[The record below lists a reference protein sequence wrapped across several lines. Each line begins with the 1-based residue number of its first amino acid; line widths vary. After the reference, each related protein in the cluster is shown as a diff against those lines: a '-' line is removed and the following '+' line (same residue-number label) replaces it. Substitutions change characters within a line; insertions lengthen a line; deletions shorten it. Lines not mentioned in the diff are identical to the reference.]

1 MGRPAPQPRET
12 GMPHSIAERR
22 RRVEAQLQDYERA
35 LAEIRSSAGL
45 GANSR
50 ALQLQH
56 ARLISQAR
64 SELAS
69 LDVEEATL

>member
-1 MGRPAPQPRET
+1 MS
-12 GMPHSIAERR
+12 HSIAERR
-22 RRVEAQLQDYERA
+22 RRIEAQLQDYERS

-45 GANSR
+45 GGNSR

-56 ARLISQAR
+56 ARLISEAR

-69 LDVEEATL
+69 LDAEEASL